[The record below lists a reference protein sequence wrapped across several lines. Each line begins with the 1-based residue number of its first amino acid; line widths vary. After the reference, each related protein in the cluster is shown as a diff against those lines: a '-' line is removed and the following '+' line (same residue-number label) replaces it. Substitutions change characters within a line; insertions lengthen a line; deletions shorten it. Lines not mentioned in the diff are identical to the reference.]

1 MIKINLLPFRA
12 ARRKE
17 NIRRQISIFL
27 LSFFLVFILM
37 MLYHLNLSGKI
48 KNLETG
54 INDTN
59 KELAKFD
66 AINREITVIKKKL
79 EVMNRKIQVIQ
90 TLDLNRDE
98 PVRLLD
104 AMTQVIVPKRMWFT
118 KLEEKK
124 LEASQENKADVI
136 SIEGFA
142 LDNNTVADFMTRLEK
157 SKLFLKV
164 NLITLKQDNKSTGL
178 NLKSFQIDCHKPY
191 VGVEAK
197 VEQK

>member
-12 ARRKE
+12 ARKKE
-17 NIRRQISIFL
+17 NVRRQISIFL
-27 LSFFLVFILM
+27 LSLFLVFILM
-37 MLYHLNLSGKI
+37 MLYHLNLNGKI
-48 KNLETG
+48 NDLNTG
-54 INDTN
+54 IKDTN
-59 KELAKFD
+59 EELVKFD

-79 EVMNRKIQVIQ
+79 AVMNRKIEVIQ

-124 LEASQENKADVI
+124 LGESPENKVNVI
-136 SIEGFA
+136 TIEGFA
-142 LDNNTVADFMTRLEK
+142 LDNNTVADFMTRLEE

-164 NLITLKQDNKSTGL
+164 
-178 NLKSFQIDCHKPY
+178 
-191 VGVEAK
+191 
-197 VEQK
+197 